1 MLNRRDLLR
10 NGGLAAMG
18 LILPPLAGPNFL
30 TRKLL
35 AGPTGAGTGA
45 KKMIFIFQR
54 GGNDAVNTVIPRGDV
69 DYNQTIRPTLFIND
83 TQAIDLGNGFAQLHP
98 ALSPLME
105 IYNHTSLNGVA
116 GPGNLAV
123 LHRIGYPEQSR
134 SHFSAQQFW
143 ENGVPGDETLEEG
156 FIYRRFANVPGYAD
170 NPFPGAFLDNSLPIS
185 MR

>member
-10 NGGLAAMG
+10 NGGLAALG

-54 GGNDAVNTVIPRGDV
+54 GGNDAVNTVIPRGDA
-69 DYNQTIRPTLFIND
+69 DYSQGLRPSLFIND

-98 ALSPLME
+98 ALNPLME
-105 IYNHTSLNGVA
+105 IYNHSSLNGVP

-123 LHRIGYPEQSR
+123 LHR
-134 SHFSAQQFW
+134 
-143 ENGVPGDETLEEG
+143 V
-156 FIYRRFANVPGYAD
+156 
-170 NPFPGAFLDNSLPIS
+170 
-185 MR
+185 